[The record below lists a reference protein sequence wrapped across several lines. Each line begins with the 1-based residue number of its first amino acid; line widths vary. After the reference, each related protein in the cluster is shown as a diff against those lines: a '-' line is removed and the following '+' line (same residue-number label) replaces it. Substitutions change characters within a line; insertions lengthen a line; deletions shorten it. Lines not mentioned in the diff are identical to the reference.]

1 MCTSL
6 VSAITKRP
14 VYRDIAMTGEI
25 TLRGRVIPI
34 GGLKEKLLAAHRGR
48 IKKVIIPKENEK
60 DLKEIPQSVLKEIEI
75 IMVEHMDEVLAHALV
90 KDEGETL
97 PEQNNIPLAIM
108 PEGNAVEQ
116 RAPLI

>member
-1 MCTSL
+1 MCTSI
-6 VSAITKRP
+6 VSALSRRP
-14 VYRDIAMTGEI
+14 VHRDVAMTGEI

-75 IMVEHMDEVLAHALV
+75 ILVEHMDEVLTHALV
-90 KDEGETL
+90 KMEEEIL
-97 PEQNNIPLAIM
+97 PEKDDIPIAIM
-108 PEGNAVEQ
+108 PEGNIVEQ